1 MAEQKNTVSEMK
13 NALARQEITEE
24 TVNLKSDQQK
34 SFHLK
39 EHRGKKHGQVQITY
53 GII

>member
-1 MAEQKNTVSEMK
+1 MAEQKNTISEKK

-39 EHRGKKHGQVQITY
+39 EHRGKKHGQAQITY